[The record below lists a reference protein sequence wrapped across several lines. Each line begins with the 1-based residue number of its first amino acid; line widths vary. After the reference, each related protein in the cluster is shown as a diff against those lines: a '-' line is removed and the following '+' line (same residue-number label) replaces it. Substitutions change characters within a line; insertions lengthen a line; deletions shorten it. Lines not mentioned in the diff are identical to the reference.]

1 MPPLSRRAPLLALGA
16 ATAVLQTL
24 AVREGMAMTSG
35 DEAVVAILFGV
46 WLLETAL
53 GASLSRWRRASAKA
67 SSLALALYA
76 PAIVGTVLVSRAA
89 AWLLPAGQVPGLLT
103 VGLAA
108 SVLLAPACVLSGWVY
123 GQLAR
128 PWAPDRGDVDEGV
141 ASARAYWLDTLG
153 AAVTG
158 ALLAFFALDHLLP
171 FQVAALACAAVVFGA
186 SARASSRRAWWLVA
200 GLLPCA
206 ALLAS
211 PLDLIT
217 YRWHAPGQ
225 VVLEVRSSS
234 RGALLLTERLGQ
246 RQVLLQRE
254 PILVPSDREDAEQV
268 AHLAASLHP
277 NPRRVLLMGVPPGN
291 LIENLLAHGVTSLTI
306 VAGDHRTAALVLDLA
321 PSASDARVLVLGDD
335 PRAWARSAPQASF
348 DLVLVHAGTPASV
361 AEARLFST
369 SFYRHVARLT
379 APDGLVVVTLPGFAA
394 YASEAERNL
403 HGTVATTL
411 RTAFPNVVP
420 LPADRTLYLASASPL
435 AEPSA
440 VASTIASRL
449 GQRGISSAFVTDA
462 WLLDRLSAERVEQS
476 LRWSGR
482 ALGPSTDTH
491 PIVYAAALRATLER
505 LGGTGIDSLAVLAV
519 TVLLLVAAWMN
530 PRSRPVSFAVATTGF
545 AGLALQLSLMLVYQ
559 TAVGALYRDVALVT
573 GLYMGAS
580 CVGTLLAMK
589 RVATVRAVLAADA
602 AQVAVAVMVAAS
614 VATMAQWG
622 PGSACVGVGLG
633 AVLIGG
639 AAGAQVALASRVPGV
654 FRAGVGAS
662 VYGIDLVGA
671 ALAALIT
678 ITFLVPWLGIAG
690 TAWVVVGLKATSSL
704 ALLWRPQ
711 AQDETRSW
719 QLPLPMLLV
728 VGFVV
733 GTLVSST
740 EALLSRLTTSLSYQV
755 AAVLVLASALAM
767 SFESARWRDWG
778 AQLERRC
785 KPFSHRFGLSP
796 LRAVTLLVLLPLA
809 AMPLGRCYFTIPYV
823 LCHACPRPCVF
834 GLLRPYVITSALIA
848 NLGDLRFCQR
858 SCPLGLAQTAA
869 GDTAFARPRRL
880 GRVAWLV
887 RLVALLFVAW
897 LFFAVEPG
905 PVRDAEGMIEW
916 LYLNR
921 YAASSWILAATGLVT
936 VLSFFVRRPFCEVA
950 CPIGATSDVMLR
962 AEQLVRR
969 SSKPAEH

>member
-1 MPPLSRRAPLLALGA
+1 LLALGA

-24 AVREGMAMTSG
+24 AVREGLAMTSG

-53 GASLSRWRRASAKA
+53 GASLSRWKSASAKA
-67 SSLALALYA
+67 STLGLAMYA
-76 PAIVGTVLVSRAA
+76 PAIVGTVLAARAS
-89 AWLLPAGQVPGLLT
+89 AWLLPAGQVPGLIT
-103 VGLAA
+103 VGLAS
-108 SVLLAPACVLSGWVY
+108 SVLLLPACVLSGWVY

-128 PWAPDRGDVDEGV
+128 PSAPDQGDADEGE

-153 AAVTG
+153 AAITG

-171 FQVAALACAAVVFGA
+171 FQIAALACAVVVLGA
-186 SARASSRRAWWLVA
+186 STRASSRRFRWLVA
-200 GLLPCA
+200 GLVPCG
-206 ALLAS
+206 ALLVS
-211 PLDLIT
+211 PLDLVT

-225 VVLEVRSSS
+225 DVLEVRSTS
-234 RGALLLTERLGQ
+234 RGALLVTERLGQ
-246 RQVLLQRE
+246 RQALLQRQ

-268 AHLAASLHP
+268 AHLSAALHP
-277 NPRRVLLMGVPPGN
+277 KPRRVLLMGIPPGN
-291 LIENLLAHGVTSLTI
+291 FIEDLLAHGVTSLTV
-306 VAGDHRTAALVLDLA
+306 VAGDRRTADLTLDLA
-321 PSASDARVLVLGDD
+321 PSASDPRVLVLGDD
-335 PRAWARSAPQASF
+335 PRAWARSAPNASF

-361 AEARLFST
+361 AQARLFST
-369 SFYRHVARLT
+369 SFYHHVARLT
-379 APDGLVVVTLPGFAA
+379 APDGLVIVTLPGFAA
-394 YASEAERNL
+394 YASDAERNL

-420 LPADRTLYLASASPL
+420 LPADRTLYVASASTLVP
-435 AEPSA
+435 PSE
-440 VASTIASRL
+440 VASTIALRL
-449 GQRGISSAFVTDA
+449 RQRTISPAFVTDA
-462 WLLDRLSAERVEQS
+462 WLRDRLSAERVEQS

-491 PIVYAAALRATLER
+491 PIVYAAALRATLDR
-505 LGGTGIDSLAVLAV
+505 LGGMGVDSLAVLAV
-519 TVLLLVAAWMN
+519 AVLLLIAAWMN

-580 CVGTLLAMK
+580 CAGTVLAMR
-589 RVATVRAVLAADA
+589 RVASVRAVLAADV
-602 AQVAVAVMVAAS
+602 AQVAVAVMVAGS
-614 VATMAQWG
+614 LATMAQWG
-622 PGSACVGVGLG
+622 PGAARVGVGLG

-639 AAGAQVALASRVPGV
+639 AAGAQVALASRVSGV

-690 TAWVVVGLKATSSL
+690 TIWVVAGLKATSSL

-711 AQDETRSW
+711 AQEETRSW
-719 QLPLPMLLV
+719 QMPLPMVLLV
-728 VGFVV
+728 ALVV
-733 GTLVSST
+733 GTLGSST
-740 EALLSRLTTSLSYQV
+740 EPLLSRLTTSLSYQV
-755 AAVLVLASALAM
+755 TAVLVLASVLAT
-767 SFESARWRDWG
+767 SFEPARWRDW
-778 AQLERRC
+778 AAKAERRC
-785 KPFSHRFGLSP
+785 TPFRHRFGMSP
-796 LRAVTLLVLLPLA
+796 LRAVTLLVLLPVA
-809 AMPLGRCYFTIPYV
+809 AMPLGRCYFTIPWV
-823 LCHACPRPCVF
+823 LCHACPKPCVF

-848 NLGDLRFCQR
+848 NLSDLRFCQR
-858 SCPLGLAQTAA
+858 SCPLGLAQSAA

-880 GRVAWLV
+880 GRVAWTL
-887 RLVALLFVAW
+887 RVALLLFVAW
-897 LFFAVEPG
+897 LYFAVEPG

-921 YAASSWILAATGLVT
+921 YTASSWILAAAGLFII
-936 VLSFFVRRPFCEVA
+936 LSFFLRRPFCEVA
-950 CPIGATSDVMLR
+950 CPIGATSDALLR

-969 SSKPAEH
+969 SRKPVQR

>member
-1 MPPLSRRAPLLALGA
+1 LLALGA

-46 WLLETAL
+46 WLFETAL
-53 GASLSRWRRASAKA
+53 GASSSRWTKASAKTVTLG
-67 SSLALALYA
+67 LAMYA
-76 PAIVGTVLVSRAA
+76 PAMVGTVLASRASA
-89 AWLLPAGQVPGLLT
+89 GLLPAGQVPGLLT

-108 SVLLAPACVLSGWVY
+108 AVLLAPACVLSGWVY

-128 PWAPDRGDVDEGV
+128 PWAPDRADADEGV

-171 FQVAALACAAVVFGA
+171 FQIAALACAAVVFGA
-186 SARASSRRAWWLVA
+186 SARASNRRVWWLTA
-200 GLLPCA
+200 GLVPCV
-206 ALLAS
+206 ALLVS
-211 PLDLIT
+211 PLDLVT

-225 VVLEVRSSS
+225 DVLEVRSSS
-234 RGALLLTERLGQ
+234 HGALLVTERLGQ
-246 RQVLLQRE
+246 QQVLLQRE
-254 PILVPSDREDAEQV
+254 PILVPSDREDAEQI
-268 AHLAASLHP
+268 AHLSAALHP
-277 NPRRVLLMGVPPGN
+277 NPSRTLLMGVPPGN
-291 LIENLLAHGVTSLTI
+291 LIENLLAHGVTRLTI
-306 VAGDHRTAALVLDLA
+306 VAGDHHTAALVLDLS
-321 PSASDARVLVLGDD
+321 PSASDARVVVLGDD
-335 PRAWARSAPQASF
+335 PRAWARSAPQAAF
-348 DLVLVHAGTPASV
+348 DLVLVHASSPASV

-369 SFYRHVARLT
+369 SFYRDLARLT
-379 APDGLVVVTLPGFAA
+379 APDGLLVVTLPGFAA

-411 RTAFPNVVP
+411 RTAFPNVLP
-420 LPADRTLYLASASPL
+420 LPADRTLYVAAASTLSQ
-435 AEPSA
+435 PSE
-440 VASTIASRL
+440 VAATIASRL
-449 GQRGISSAFVTDA
+449 AQRRISPAFVTDA
-462 WLLDRLSAERVEQS
+462 WLLDRLSSERVEQS

-491 PIVYAAALRATLER
+491 PIVYAAALRSTLER
-505 LGGTGIDSLAVLAV
+505 LGGTSIDSLAVLAV
-519 TVLLLVAAWMN
+519 TLLLLAAAWMN

-573 GLYMGAS
+573 ALYMGAS
-580 CVGTLLAMK
+580 CAGTVLAMP
-589 RVATVRAVLAADA
+589 RAATVRAVLAADV
-602 AQVAVAVMVAAS
+602 AQLAVAVMVAGS

-622 PGSACVGVGLG
+622 PGAARVGVGLG
-633 AVLIGG
+633 AILIGG
-639 AAGAQVALASRVPGV
+639 AAGAQFALASRVPGV
-654 FRAGVGAS
+654 FRVGVGAS

-678 ITFLVPWLGIAG
+678 ITFLVPWIGIAG
-690 TAWVVVGLKATSSL
+690 TAWVVAGLKATSSL
-704 ALLWRPQ
+704 ALLWRPR

-719 QLPLPMLLV
+719 QVPLPMLLL
-728 VGFVV
+728 VGLVI

-755 AAVLVLASALAM
+755 AAVLVLAGGLAL
-767 SFESARWRDWG
+767 SFEPATWRDWV
-778 AQLERRC
+778 AQVERRC
-785 KPFSHRFGLSP
+785 TPFRHRFGVSP
-796 LRAVTLLVLLPLA
+796 LRAVTLLLLLPVA

-869 GDTAFARPRRL
+869 GDTAFARPRKL

-887 RLVALLFVAW
+887 RLVLLLFVAW
-897 LFFAVEPG
+897 LYFAVEEG

-921 YAASSWILAATGLVT
+921 YAASSWILAATGLVI

-950 CPIGATSDVMLR
+950 CPIGATSDALLR

-969 SSKPAEH
+969 SRKPKER